1 MSKKDRLRRKKRKN
15 LKAGGLNPPAD
26 LSFALTE
33 TEETA
38 ADTIPAETEPADMG
52 PAPETADAADTAYA
66 VEEPAL
72 TGEGPEDTGSAEA
85 EGAPSETETAD
96 REEVTAESEEKT
108 EEAADPEAA
117 ETPEELPESE
127 TAIAPEGA
135 EAVPEEEEIPADNG
149 TEETAEG
156 PADAVAEEAS
166 EETAETDAAEKT
178 EGPADTEAAQTEEW
192 LPLIWEEAD
201 EPAETG
207 ETTGDGDHLELVFAD
222 LFEEPVRMY
231 EPPTP
236 RFYRVG
242 KKLACALVA
251 VLLGLT
257 AAYNLGYTE
266 VIETEIDSYVIEPV
280 KVVETMPEEEEPSP
294 VPAAEPQQEQS
305 QEILDALSFTDADIA
320 YKKTVVYLTYD
331 GNTVEFM
338 FDEPSITVRTL
349 LNTAGVTLE
358 NEDTVEPGMNRTLGD
373 RDSVKVTRIRHEEYT
388 ETVTIPATTEIKLTP
403 LLKAGRTKE
412 LNQSSKHS
420 GEKVL
425 TYRDEYINGEL
436 TKHEVIS
443 EKVTKEPGRS
453 LTLQGAA
460 VTMSAINGAKYTD
473 VMISGNAPTSYE
485 RLITGYCTAYNFN
498 KGCWGASGMYLS
510 QGFVAVDPDVIPYGS
525 LLYITNSDGSFVYGW
540 AIAADF
546 CEAASW
552 GWISVDL
559 FFDTYE
565 ESVLFGKHTMNIY
578 IVKQLYRDELQQFV
592 ARQGYFDARVPA
604 RPAPAPE
611 PEPEPEE
618 PAQTEEPEAPDVP
631 EVPEQTE
638 EPEQPE
644 EPAETAE
651 TEVPEQSAEG
661 SETPPEGET
670 EGTQ

>member
-15 LKAGGLNPPAD
+15 LRAGGLNPPAD
-26 LSFALTE
+26 LSFSLSDHPEEPAEDTVPEGPELTDNEPISADEPVVIESADTAEEPAETETEEAAEEPAETE

-38 ADTIPAETEPADMG
+38 EEPVETETEEA
-52 PAPETADAADTAYA
+52 T
-66 VEEPAL
+66 EEPA
-72 TGEGPEDTGSAEA
+72 EAEA
-85 EGAPSETETAD
+85 EETA
-96 REEVTAESEEKT
+96 EEPAESDT
-108 EEAADPEAA
+108 EEATEEPA
-117 ETPEELPESE
+117 E
-127 TAIAPEGA
+127 
-135 EAVPEEEEIPADNG
+135 VD
-149 TEETAEG
+149 TEETAEE
-156 PADAVAEEAS
+156 PADIETE
-166 EETAETDAAEKT
+166 EETENEDQL
-178 EGPADTEAAQTEEW
+178 D
-192 LPLIWEEAD
+192 
-201 EPAETG
+201 
-207 ETTGDGDHLELVFAD
+207 LVFAE
-222 LFEEPVRMY
+222 LFEEEPVRYY

-242 KKLACALVA
+242 KKLTYALVA
-251 VLLGLT
+251 ILLGLT
-257 AAYNLGYTE
+257 AAYNLGFAE
-266 VIETEIDSYVIEPV
+266 VIEAEINSFVIEPV
-280 KVVETMPEEEEPSP
+280 KVVETMPEETAPITEQIAEP
-294 VPAAEPQQEQS
+294 EPQQEQA
-305 QEILDALSFTDADIA
+305 QEILDALSYTDEDIS

-331 GNTVEFM
+331 GHTVEFM
-338 FDEPSITVRTL
+338 FDEPEVSVRTL

-358 NEDTVEPGMNRTLGD
+358 NEDTVEPGMNRTLSD
-373 RDSVKVTRIRHEEYT
+373 RDSVKVTRIKHVEYT
-388 ETVTIPATTEIKLTP
+388 ETVIIPATTEIKLTP

-412 LNQSSKHS
+412 LNQSSKHT

-436 TKHEVIS
+436 TKHDIVS
-443 EKVTKEPGRS
+443 EKVTKEPGKS
-453 LTLQGAA
+453 LTLQGAS

-592 ARQGYFDARVPA
+592 ARQGYFDVRVPA
-604 RPAPAPE
+604 RPTPPPE

-618 PAQTEEPEAPDVP
+618 PEQTEEPEAPEEP
-631 EVPEQTE
+631 EVPEQTGEAEQQE
-638 EPEQPE
+638 EPSG
-644 EPAETAE
+644 TGE
-651 TEVPEQSAEG
+651 TEAPEQSAGSGETSAEGKAEG
-661 SETPPEGET
+661 S
-670 EGTQ
+670 Q

>member
-15 LKAGGLNPPAD
+15 LRAGGLNPPAD
-26 LSFALTE
+26 LSFSLSDHSEERAEDTVPEGPELTDNEPISADEPVVIESEDTAEEPVEAETEEAAEEPAETEAEETEEEPTETE

-38 ADTIPAETEPADMG
+38 
-52 PAPETADAADTAYA
+52 
-66 VEEPAL
+66 EEP
-72 TGEGPEDTGSAEA
+72 TEA
-85 EGAPSETETAD
+85 E
-96 REEVTAESEEKT
+96 T
-108 EEAADPEAA
+108 EEAAEEPAEAEAEETAEEPTEAETEEAA
-117 ETPEELPESE
+117 EEP
-127 TAIAPEGA
+127 A
-135 EAVPEEEEIPADNG
+135 EAE
-149 TEETAEG
+149 TEETAEE
-156 PADAVAEEAS
+156 PAEAET
-166 EETAETDAAEKT
+166 EETAEEPVEAE
-178 EGPADTEAAQTEEW
+178 TEEA
-192 LPLIWEEAD
+192 IEEPVEAEAEETAEELAD
-201 EPAETG
+201 AETE
-207 ETTGDGDHLELVFAD
+207 ETGKEDQLDLVFAE
-222 LFEEPVRMY
+222 LFEEEPVRHY

-242 KKLACALVA
+242 KKLAYALVT

-257 AAYNLGYTE
+257 AAYNLGFAE
-266 VIETEIDSYVIEPV
+266 VIETEINSFVIEPA
-280 KVVETMPEEEEPSP
+280 KAVETMPEETAP
-294 VPAAEPQQEQS
+294 VPEQTPEPEPQQEQA
-305 QEILDALSFTDADIA
+305 QELLDALSYTDEDIS

-331 GNTVEFM
+331 GHTVEFM
-338 FDEPSITVRTL
+338 FDEPEVSVRTL

-358 NEDTVEPGMNRTLGD
+358 NEDTVEPGMNRTLSD
-373 RDSVKVTRIRHEEYT
+373 RDSVKVTRIKHVEYT

-412 LNQSSKHS
+412 LNQSSKHT

-436 TKHEVIS
+436 TKHDIVS
-443 EKVTKEPGRS
+443 EKVTKEPGKS
-453 LTLQGAA
+453 LTLQGAS

-604 RPAPAPE
+604 RPAPPPE

-618 PAQTEEPEAPDVP
+618 PEQTEEPEAPEEP
-631 EVPEQTE
+631 EVPEQTGEAEQQE
-638 EPEQPE
+638 EPSG
-644 EPAETAE
+644 TVE
-651 TEVPEQSAEG
+651 TEAPEQSAESG
-661 SETPPEGET
+661 ETSAEGEA
-670 EGTQ
+670 EGSQ

>member
-1 MSKKDRLRRKKRKN
+1 
-15 LKAGGLNPPAD
+15 
-26 LSFALTE
+26 
-33 TEETA
+33 
-38 ADTIPAETEPADMG
+38 
-52 PAPETADAADTAYA
+52 
-66 VEEPAL
+66 
-72 TGEGPEDTGSAEA
+72 
-85 EGAPSETETAD
+85 
-96 REEVTAESEEKT
+96 
-108 EEAADPEAA
+108 
-117 ETPEELPESE
+117 
-127 TAIAPEGA
+127 
-135 EAVPEEEEIPADNG
+135 
-149 TEETAEG
+149 
-156 PADAVAEEAS
+156 
-166 EETAETDAAEKT
+166 
-178 EGPADTEAAQTEEW
+178 
-192 LPLIWEEAD
+192 
-201 EPAETG
+201 
-207 ETTGDGDHLELVFAD
+207 
-222 LFEEPVRMY
+222 MY

-266 VIETEIDSYVIEPV
+266 VIETEIDSYVIEPL

-331 GNTVEFM
+331 GNTVEYM

-412 LNQSSKHS
+412 LNQSSKHT